1 MAHRSQFVVMA
12 GVELAAAAWVSVA
25 GAQDT
30 LASSGVYTSAQADR
44 GMSIYD
50 GQCASCHELS
60 RFKGKDFASAWA
72 DKPLTDLHTA
82 VKSMPMDNPGSL
94 KPEEYADVLGLLP
107 EHQRLPGR
115 PGRAEGRRRGHRRH
129 QGRRQDAVGP
139 GPTFRDRRPS
149 KRRHDRHRR

>member
-12 GVELAAAAWVSVA
+12 GAVLAVAAWVNLVS
-25 GAQDT
+25 AQGT

-60 RFKGKDFASAWA
+60 RFKGKDFASAWT
-72 DKPLTDLHTA
+72 DKPLTDLHVA

-94 KPEEYADVLGLLP
+94 NPQEYADILAYFLSINGYP
-107 EHQRLPGR
+107 AGQ
-115 PGRAEGRRRGHRRH
+115 AELKGD
-129 QGRRQDAVGP
+129 DAAIGAVKVDVKKP
-139 GPTFRDRRPS
+139 
-149 KRRHDRHRR
+149 

>member
-12 GVELAAAAWVSVA
+12 GVVLAAAAWVSAA

-60 RFKGKDFASAWA
+60 RFKGKDFASAWS

-94 KPEEYADVLGLLP
+94 KPEEYADILAYFLSINGYP
-107 EHQRLPGR
+107 AGQ
-115 PGRAEGRRRGHRRH
+115 AELKGD
-129 QGRRQDAVGP
+129 DAAIAAIKVDVKTP
-139 GPTFRDRRPS
+139 
-149 KRRHDRHRR
+149 